1 MAKLNWGGRGMGVI
15 IVRRVFFKDGR
26 AKAESRGPYPV
37 GAGGRRR
44 RAGAD
49 FLPETGLDDH
59 LDGLQV
65 VIG

>member
-1 MAKLNWGGRGMGVI
+1 MAKLNWEGEEWGGQKG
-15 IVRRVFFKDGR
+15 FFKDGR

-65 VIG
+65 AIG